1 MLPYES
7 YARGEDLTNRMPLWI
22 LPKEKVDV
30 RKVMQLMRDH
40 YEGTSMDMTKD
51 LGAGPYEWP
60 YRWRPMSW
68 SVDGEKY
75 IHERAT
81 ATQQTG
87 FSFIGQAR
95 SQYPDGFGGIL
106 WFGVDDAA
114 SCCYVPMFCC
124 ITTIPE
130 PFKEGNGSMV
140 EYSPTA
146 AFWTFT
152 KVSNY
157 VYTRYNAMI
166 QHVIEKQYLW
176 ENKSIDEINKMTPY
190 ILNLYKTNPQKAVDQ
205 LTNFSIQRSHDVV
218 NEWNKLFEYLL
229 VKYHDGN
236 IKKEE
241 NGKFITNGNEKPQVV
256 FPEQPKYPDYWYRMI
271 VGSAGENIKAK

>member
-1 MLPYES
+1 
-7 YARGEDLTNRMPLWI
+7 
-22 LPKEKVDV
+22 
-30 RKVMQLMRDH
+30 
-40 YEGTSMDMTKD
+40 MDMTKD
-51 LGAGPYEWP
+51 LGAGPYQWP

-68 SVDGEKY
+68 EVDGQKY

-87 FSFIGQAR
+87 FSFVGQCR
-95 SQYPDGFGGIL
+95 SQYPDAFGGIL
-106 WFGVDDAA
+106 WFSVDDAG
-114 SCCYVPMFCC
+114 STCYVPMFCG
-124 ITTIPE
+124 ITKIPE
-130 PFKEGNGSMV
+130 PFREGNGSMI
-140 EYSPTA
+140 EYSPTS

-157 VYTRYNAMI
+157 VYTRYNTMI
-166 QHVIEKQYLW
+166 KHVNEKQNKWENQSIEDINRMAPHVIDMFKNDA
-176 ENKSIDEINKMTPY
+176 NKAITL
-190 ILNLYKTNPQKAVDQ
+190 LNS
-205 LTNFSIQRSHDVV
+205 FSNQRTVEVV

-271 VGSAGENIKAK
+271 VGSAGDNIKAK